1 MKSLVR
7 VVRSASDA
15 VFGALKTAVA
25 RPRHDLALRHRAS
38 GTLLTDGSGE
48 AQPVRFQTA
57 DEALAFSRRFLDEPQ
72 EWEPVNLAEL
82 ATQAA

>member
-1 MKSLVR
+1 
-7 VVRSASDA
+7 
-15 VFGALKTAVA
+15 
-25 RPRHDLALRHRAS
+25 
-38 GTLLTDGSGE
+38 LTDGSGE

-72 EWEPVNLAEL
+72 EWEPANLAEL